1 MAGLSG
7 SVTFITGASS
17 GIGAAVA
24 REAARQGADVVLT
37 ARREERLRSLS
48 SEIEAMGRRT
58 LAVRCDVTRDGDL
71 EAAVSRARDAFGRID
86 HVIANAGFG
95 VVGPFSQLGLEDY
108 RRQFETNVFGVL
120 RTVAATREELMA
132 TRGCLAIIGS
142 VNGFVTVAA
151 TREELMATRGCLA
164 IIGSVNG
171 FVAFPRSSP
180 YSMSKFAV
188 HALAF
193 SLWYE
198 LRPHGVG
205 VVLVAPGFVE
215 SEIRQ
220 VDNRGVHHPHARE
233 HISPWMLGSKEKAAR
248 RIVRAVRR
256 RRRLLVIT
264 HHARIA
270 IFLQRHFPRLLSTLL
285 YVFSPRR
292 R

>member
-7 SVTFITGASS
+7 SVAFITGASS
-17 GIGAAVA
+17 GIGEAVA

-48 SEIEAMGRRT
+48 AQIEAMGRRA
-58 LAVRCDVTRDGDL
+58 LAVPCDVL
-71 EAAVSRARDAFGRID
+71 YAFGRID

-95 VVGPFSQLGLEDY
+95 VVGPFSKLGLEDY

-120 RTVAATREELMA
+120 RTVAATREAL
-132 TRGCLAIIGS
+132 I
-142 VNGFVTVAA
+142 
-151 TREELMATRGCLA
+151 ATRGCLA

-171 FVAFPRSSP
+171 FVAFPGSTP

-233 HISPWMLGSKEKAAR
+233 RISAWMLGSKEKAAR

-256 RRRLLVIT
+256 RPRLLVIT
-264 HHARIA
+264 HHARVA

-285 YVFSPRR
+285 YAFSSRR

>member
-7 SVTFITGASS
+7 LVTLITGASS

-37 ARREERLRSLS
+37 ARREDRLRSLT
-48 SEIEAMGRRT
+48 SEIEAMGRRA

-95 VVGPFSQLGLEDY
+95 VVGPFSKLGLDDF

-120 RTVAATREELMA
+120 RTVAATREEL
-132 TRGCLAIIGS
+132 I
-142 VNGFVTVAA
+142 
-151 TREELMATRGCLA
+151 ATRGCLA

-171 FVAFPRSSP
+171 FVAFPRSAP

-188 HALAF
+188 HALAS
-193 SLWYE
+193 SLWFE

-220 VDNRGVHHPHARE
+220 VDNRGVHHPRARE

-248 RIVRAVRR
+248 QIVRAVRR

-285 YVFSPRR
+285 YAFSSPRR
-292 R
+292 G

>member
-7 SVTFITGASS
+7 SVAFITGASS

-48 SEIEAMGRRT
+48 SEIEAMGRRA
-58 LAVRCDVTRDGDL
+58 LAVRCDVTRDGEL
-71 EAAVSRARDAFGRID
+71 EAAVSKARDAFGRID

-95 VVGPFSQLGLEDY
+95 VVGPFSKLGLEDY

-142 VNGFVTVAA
+142 VNGFVP
-151 TREELMATRGCLA
+151 L
-164 IIGSVNG
+164 
-171 FVAFPRSSP
+171 PHSSP

-193 SLWYE
+193 SLWHE
-198 LRPHGVG
+198 LRPRGVA
-205 VVLVAPGFVE
+205 VLLVAPGFIE

-233 HISPWMLGSKEKAAR
+233 SISPWMLGNKEKAAR
-248 RIVRAVRR
+248 QIVRAVRR

-270 IFLQRHFPRLLSTLL
+270 IFLQRYFPRLLPTLL
-285 YVFSPRR
+285 RVLGFRR

>member
-37 ARREERLRSLS
+37 ARREERLQSLS
-48 SEIEAMGRRT
+48 AEIEAMGRRA

-71 EAAVSRARDAFGRID
+71 EAAVSKALDAFGRID

-95 VVGPFSQLGLEDY
+95 VVGAFSKLRLEDF

-120 RTVAATREELMA
+120 RTVAATREELIA

-142 VNGFVTVAA
+142 VNGYVP
-151 TREELMATRGCLA
+151 
-164 IIGSVNG
+164 
-171 FVAFPRSSP
+171 FPRSSP
-180 YSMSKFAV
+180 YSMSKSAV

-193 SLWYE
+193 SLWHE

-205 VVLVAPGFVE
+205 VLLVAPGFVE

-220 VDNRGVHHPHARE
+220 VDNRGEHHPRARE
-233 HISPWMLGSKEKAAR
+233 RISPWMLGSKEKAAR

-256 RRRLLVIT
+256 RRRLVVIT

-270 IFLQRHFPRLLSTLL
+270 IFLQRHFPRLLPTLF
-285 YVFSPRR
+285 YAFRSRR

>member
-48 SEIEAMGRRT
+48 AEIEAMGRRA

-95 VVGPFSQLGLEDY
+95 VVGPFSKLGLDDY

-120 RTVAATREELMA
+120 RTVAATREEL
-132 TRGCLAIIGS
+132 I
-142 VNGFVTVAA
+142 
-151 TREELMATRGCLA
+151 ATRGCLA

-171 FVAFPRSSP
+171 FVAFPRSAP

-188 HALAF
+188 HALAS
-193 SLWYE
+193 SLWFE

-233 HISPWMLGSKEKAAR
+233 HISRWGAR
-248 RIVRAVRR
+248 RRPRVRSCVPFAGDG
-256 RRRLLVIT
+256 
-264 HHARIA
+264 A
-270 IFLQRHFPRLLSTLL
+270 SW
-285 YVFSPRR
+285 
-292 R
+292 

>member
-37 ARREERLRSLS
+37 ARREERLRKLS
-48 SEIEAMGRRT
+48 SEIEATGRRA

-95 VVGPFSQLGLEDY
+95 VVGPFSKLGLEDY

-120 RTVAATREELMA
+120 RTVAATREEL
-132 TRGCLAIIGS
+132 I
-142 VNGFVTVAA
+142 
-151 TREELMATRGCLA
+151 ATRGCLA

-171 FVAFPRSSP
+171 FVAFPGSSA
-180 YSMSKFAV
+180 YSMSKSAV
-188 HALAF
+188 HALAS
-193 SLWYE
+193 SLWFE

-220 VDNRGVHHPHARE
+220 VDNRGLHHPHARE
-233 HISPWMLGSKEKAAR
+233 RISPWMLGSKEKAAR
-248 RIVRAVRR
+248 QVVRAVRG

-285 YVFSPRR
+285 YTFGSRR
-292 R
+292 RG

>member
-1 MAGLSG
+1 MAGLEG

-37 ARREERLRSLS
+37 ARREERLQGLS
-48 SEIEAMGRRT
+48 GEIEAMGRRA

-71 EAAVSRARDAFGRID
+71 EAAVSKARDAFGRID

-95 VVGPFSQLGLEDY
+95 VVGPFSKLGLEDY

-120 RTVAATREELMA
+120 RTVAATRESLIA
-132 TRGCLAIIGS
+132 SRGCLAIIGS
-142 VNGFVTVAA
+142 VNGFVP
-151 TREELMATRGCLA
+151 
-164 IIGSVNG
+164 
-171 FVAFPRSSP
+171 FPGSSP

-188 HALAF
+188 HALAS
-193 SLWYE
+193 SLWFE
-198 LRPHGVG
+198 MRPHGVG

-220 VDNRGVHHPHARE
+220 VDNLGVHHPHARE

-248 RIVRAVRR
+248 QIVRALRR
-256 RRRLLVIT
+256 RPRLLVIT

-285 YVFSPRR
+285 HAFTSRR
-292 R
+292 S

>member
-37 ARREERLRSLS
+37 ARREERLQSLS
-48 SEIEAMGRRT
+48 AEIEAMGRRA
-58 LAVRCDVTRDGDL
+58 LAVRCDVTRDGEL
-71 EAAVSRARDAFGRID
+71 EAAVSKARDAFGRID
-86 HVIANAGFG
+86 HVIANVGFG
-95 VVGPFSQLGLEDY
+95 VVGAFSKLRLEDF

-120 RTVAATREELMA
+120 RTVAATREELIA

-142 VNGFVTVAA
+142 VNGYVP
-151 TREELMATRGCLA
+151 
-164 IIGSVNG
+164 
-171 FVAFPRSSP
+171 FPRSSP
-180 YSMSKFAV
+180 YSMSKSAV

-193 SLWYE
+193 SLWHE

-205 VVLVAPGFVE
+205 VLLVAPGFVE

-220 VDNRGVHHPHARE
+220 VDNRGEHHPRARE
-233 HISPWMLGSKEKAAR
+233 RISPWMLGSKEKAAR

-256 RRRLLVIT
+256 RRRLVVIT

-270 IFLQRHFPRLLSTLL
+270 IFLQRHFPRLLPTLF
-285 YVFSPRR
+285 YAFRSRR
-292 R
+292 TSRS

>member
-37 ARREERLRSLS
+37 ARREERLQSLS
-48 SEIEAMGRRT
+48 AEIEAMGRRA

-71 EAAVSRARDAFGRID
+71 EAAVSKARDAFGRID

-95 VVGPFSQLGLEDY
+95 VVGAFSKLRLEDF

-120 RTVAATREELMA
+120 RTVAATREELIA

-142 VNGFVTVAA
+142 VNGYVP
-151 TREELMATRGCLA
+151 
-164 IIGSVNG
+164 
-171 FVAFPRSSP
+171 FPRSSP
-180 YSMSKFAV
+180 YSMSKSAV

-193 SLWYE
+193 SLWHE

-205 VVLVAPGFVE
+205 VLLVAPGFVE

-220 VDNRGVHHPHARE
+220 VDNRGEHHPRARE
-233 HISPWMLGSKEKAAR
+233 RISPWMLGSKEKAAR

-256 RRRLLVIT
+256 RRRLVVIT

-270 IFLQRHFPRLLSTLL
+270 IFLQRHFPRLLPTLF
-285 YVFSPRR
+285 YAFRSRR

>member
-24 REAARQGADVVLT
+24 MEAARQGADVVLA
-37 ARREERLRSLS
+37 ARREERLQSLS
-48 SEIEAMGRRT
+48 AEIEAMGRRA

-71 EAAVSRARDAFGRID
+71 EAAVSKARDAFGRID

-95 VVGPFSQLGLEDY
+95 VIGAFSKLGLEDF

-120 RTVAATREELMA
+120 RTVAATREELIA

-142 VNGFVTVAA
+142 VNGYVP
-151 TREELMATRGCLA
+151 
-164 IIGSVNG
+164 
-171 FVAFPRSSP
+171 FPRSSP
-180 YSMSKFAV
+180 YSMSKSAV

-193 SLWYE
+193 SLWHE

-220 VDNRGVHHPHARE
+220 VDNRGERHPRARE
-233 HISPWMLGSKEKAAR
+233 RISPWMLGSKEKAAR
-248 RIVRAVRR
+248 RIVRAVRK
-256 RRRLLVIT
+256 RRRLVVIT
-264 HHARIA
+264 QHARVA
-270 IFLQRHFPRLLSTLL
+270 IFLQRYFPRLLPAL
-285 YVFSPRR
+285 FSVLRIR
-292 R
+292 

>member
-17 GIGAAVA
+17 GIGEAVA

-48 SEIEAMGRRT
+48 AEIEAMGRRA
-58 LAVRCDVTRDGDL
+58 LAVPCDVTRDGDL
-71 EAAVSRARDAFGRID
+71 EEAVSKALYAFGRID

-95 VVGPFSQLGLEDY
+95 VVGPFSKLGLEDY

-120 RTVAATREELMA
+120 RTVAATREAL
-132 TRGCLAIIGS
+132 I
-142 VNGFVTVAA
+142 
-151 TREELMATRGCLA
+151 ATRGCLA

-171 FVAFPRSSP
+171 FVAFPGSTP

-220 VDNRGVHHPHARE
+220 VDNRGVRHPHARE
-233 HISPWMLGSKEKAAR
+233 RISAWMLGSKEKAAR

-256 RRRLLVIT
+256 RPRLLVIT

-270 IFLQRHFPRLLSTLL
+270 IFLQRHFPSLFSTLL
-285 YVFSPRR
+285 YAFSSRR

>member
-37 ARREERLRSLS
+37 ARREERLQSLS
-48 SEIEAMGRRT
+48 AEIEAMGRRA

-71 EAAVSRARDAFGRID
+71 EAAVSKARDAFGRID

-95 VVGPFSQLGLEDY
+95 VVGAFSKLGLEDF

-120 RTVAATREELMA
+120 RTVAATREELIA

-142 VNGFVTVAA
+142 VNGYVP
-151 TREELMATRGCLA
+151 
-164 IIGSVNG
+164 
-171 FVAFPRSSP
+171 FPRSSP
-180 YSMSKFAV
+180 YSMSKSAV

-193 SLWYE
+193 SLWHE

-205 VVLVAPGFVE
+205 VLLVAPGFVE

-220 VDNRGVHHPHARE
+220 VDNRGEHHPRARE
-233 HISPWMLGSKEKAAR
+233 RISPWMLGSKEKAAR

-256 RRRLLVIT
+256 RRRLVVIT

-270 IFLQRHFPRLLSTLL
+270 IFLQRHFPRLLPTLF
-285 YVFSPRR
+285 YAFRSRR

>member
-48 SEIEAMGRRT
+48 AEIEAMGRHA

-71 EAAVSRARDAFGRID
+71 EAAVSKARDAFGRID

-95 VVGPFSQLGLEDY
+95 VVGPFSKLGLKDY

-120 RTVAATREELMA
+120 RTVAATREELIV
-132 TRGCLAIIGS
+132 TRGCMAIIGS
-142 VNGFVTVAA
+142 VNGYVP
-151 TREELMATRGCLA
+151 
-164 IIGSVNG
+164 
-171 FVAFPRSSP
+171 FPRSSP

-188 HALAF
+188 HALAL

-198 LRPHGVG
+198 LRPYGVG

-233 HISPWMLGSKEKAAR
+233 RIPPWMLGSKEKAAR

-285 YVFSPRR
+285 YAFSTRR

>member
-1 MAGLSG
+1 MARLSG

-37 ARREERLRSLS
+37 ARREARLQSLS
-48 SEIEAMGRRT
+48 GEIEAMGRRA
-58 LAVRCDVTRDGDL
+58 LVVRCDVTRDGDL
-71 EAAVSRARDAFGRID
+71 EAAVATARDAFGRID

-95 VVGPFSQLGLEDY
+95 VIGAFSKLGLEDF

-120 RTVAATREELMA
+120 RTVAATREALIA

-142 VNGFVTVAA
+142 VNSFVP
-151 TREELMATRGCLA
+151 LP
-164 IIGSVNG
+164 
-171 FVAFPRSSP
+171 FSSP

-188 HALAF
+188 HALAT
-193 SLWYE
+193 SLWFE

-205 VVLVAPGFVE
+205 VVLVAPGFIE

-220 VDNRGVHHPHARE
+220 VDNLGAHHPRARE
-233 HISPWMLGSKEKAAR
+233 RISPWILGSKEKAAR
-248 RIVRAVRR
+248 QIVRAVRR
-256 RRRLLVIT
+256 RPRLVVIT
-264 HHARIA
+264 HHARIM

-285 YVFSPRR
+285 YAFNFRR